1 MSCAGNKPRPDW
13 SAPQYYHYAKKLFD
27 KEDYFEAVNHFT
39 VVVLR
44 YAGSN
49 VADSA
54 QYYLAQAHFQMEE
67 YLVAASEYEKLI
79 NNMSRSPLVPQ
90 AQFELAESYYLLSP
104 RAALDQT
111 FTLKAIRAYQN
122 FIEDNPTSTLVAKA
136 EKRIAEL
143 RDKLAK
149 KEWLSAEIYRK
160 MRKFRAALIY
170 YDEVLEKYYD
180 TSWADDALYGKI
192 RVHIEQEDYLS
203 ASKDIEKFEA
213 QFPVSVLKDKVQE
226 LKTKIPAKVSAFNEA
241 PPINPPSIS
250 GCLSNSS
257 AFSGF
262 ILPPY

>member
-1 MSCAGNKPRPDW
+1 LYKFAAFVLIAIFLINCAGNKPRPDW
-13 SAPQYYHYAKKLFD
+13 TASQYYQYAKKLFND
-27 KEDYFEAVNHFT
+27 EDYFDAVNHFT

-54 QYYLAQAHFQMEE
+54 QYYLAESHYKMEE

-79 NNMSRSPLVPQ
+79 NNMSRSPLVPK
-90 AQFELAESYYLLSP
+90 AQFQLAESYYHLSP

-111 FTLKAIRAYQN
+111 YTYKAIRAYQN
-122 FIEDNPTSTLVAKA
+122 FIEDNPTNKLKPKA

-149 KEWLSAEIYRK
+149 KVWLSAEIYRK

-180 TSWADDALYGKI
+180 TSWADDAQYGKI
-192 RVHIEQEDYLS
+192 LVHLEQEDYLS

-213 QFPVSVLKDKVQE
+213 QFPLSKLKNKVLE
-226 LKTKIPAKVSAFNEA
+226 LKSKIPAKISA
-241 PPINPPSIS
+241 
-250 GCLSNSS
+250 SN
-257 AFSGF
+257 G
-262 ILPPY
+262 

>member
-1 MSCAGNKPRPDW
+1 LYKFVAFLLIAIFLLSCAGNKPRPDW
-13 SAPQYYHYAKKLFD
+13 SASQYYHYAKKMFD
-27 KEDYFEAVNHFT
+27 DEDYYDAVNHFT

-54 QYYLAQAHFQMEE
+54 QYYLAESHFKMEE

-79 NNMSRSPLVPQ
+79 NNMSRSPLVPK
-90 AQFELAESYYLLSP
+90 AQFQLAESYYRLSP

-111 FTLKAIRAYQN
+111 YTLKAIRAYQS
-122 FIEDNPTSTLVAKA
+122 FIEDNPTNELKPKA

-170 YDEVLEKYYD
+170 YNEVLEKYYD

-192 RVHIEQEDYLS
+192 RVHLEQEDFLS

-213 QFPVSVLKDKVQE
+213 QFPLSKLKDKVRE
-226 LKTKIPAKVSAFNEA
+226 LKSKIPVKISAAN
-241 PPINPPSIS
+241 
-250 GCLSNSS
+250 G
-257 AFSGF
+257 
-262 ILPPY
+262 